1 MVVGAWFIRKLREM
15 QIGQYI
21 REDGPQ
27 SHHAKTGT
35 PTMGG
40 LMIIFATL
48 TATVLWAELNNPYIW
63 LLVLVTLGFGLIGFF
78 DDYLKVIKKHN
89 KGLSG
94 RAKLV
99 TQTLV
104 ALVPAIWFYVNP
116 GFDTTLTIPFFKAS
130 PAGPGILFHP
140 LCGLCHRRDAPT
152 PSTSPTAW
160 TAWPSAR

>member
-1 MVVGAWFIRKLREM
+1 
-15 QIGQYI
+15 
-21 REDGPQ
+21 
-27 SHHAKTGT
+27 
-35 PTMGG
+35 
-40 LMIIFATL
+40 MIIFATV
-48 TATVLWAELNNPYIW
+48 TATLLWAELNNPYIW

-89 KGLSG
+89 QGLSG

-116 GFDTTLTIPFFKAS
+116 GFDTTLTIPFFKQVQPDLGS
-130 PAGPGILFHP
+130 SSSCLRSLSSWG
-140 LCGLCHRRDAPT
+140 APT